1 MELGGDKTLEEQ
13 ELLTRAK
20 GGDKAALSALI
31 EQNYKTLNG
40 FIIKLTGDIYH
51 SEDLL
56 QETLMKAI
64 INIKSYKGESK
75 FSTWL
80 IKTALNLYRN
90 NYNRQKKIKF
100 DELSDDSFVS
110 NGSEVEDKIETKLQ
124 VEEVLKELQALS
136 YEKRVT
142 FILKHYYG
150 YSLEEISNIMGC
162 AEGTVKSRLHNTIK
176 GLKIMFKSKEVSI
189 YEKE

>member
-20 GGDKAALSALI
+20 AGNKQALSTLI

-40 FIIKLTGDIYH
+40 FIIKLTGDIYI

-80 IKTALNLYRN
+80 IKIALNLYRN
-90 NYNRQKKIKF
+90 NYKRQKRIKF

-110 NGSEVEDKIETKLQ
+110 KGSEFEDKIEAKMQ
-124 VEEVLKELQALS
+124 VEEVLKELQTLS

-150 YSLEEISNIMGC
+150 YSLEEISTIMGC

-176 GLKIMFKSKEVSI
+176 GLKNIFKAKEVSI
-189 YEKE
+189 YEKK